1 MTDDA
6 APDGAPT
13 DDAVEAG
20 DPPQPAPTRHE
31 AARVSHARTADDRPT
46 PATAATSPM
55 PDHADRTSRT
65 DRTAS
70 AEQTDRTVSTARAV
84 SSDPDARP
92 ADRRLLTDGGTTV
105 AGESGGDDG
114 DAGNLQSDASDVDED
129 ADVDGTPTA
138 DAGESR
144 LGSRTLRRYLTYAAL
159 VGLGLLAAISVLQ
172 FYLNASSAISQWV
185 APEFRNAF
193 QAAFNL
199 AVLLATL
206 AAIYFLL
213 DTVGD

>member
-1 MTDDA
+1 MNDDA
-6 APDGAPT
+6 
-13 DDAVEAG
+13 
-20 DPPQPAPTRHE
+20 
-31 AARVSHARTADDRPT
+31 
-46 PATAATSPM
+46 
-55 PDHADRTSRT
+55 
-65 DRTAS
+65 
-70 AEQTDRTVSTARAV
+70 
-84 SSDPDARP
+84 
-92 ADRRLLTDGGTTV
+92 
-105 AGESGGDDG
+105 
-114 DAGNLQSDASDVDED
+114 D
-129 ADVDGTPTA
+129 ADGTATA
-138 DAGESR
+138 DAGEPR
-144 LGSRTLRRYLTYAAL
+144 LGSRKLRRYLTYAAL